1 MSSDICNMI
10 KEMKKEKKKYRKKVQ
25 FIYDNIMNNFNNNN
39 DEVDIQIRKFLKQ
52 VGVGSHQIIENE
64 LKTNSSSSSNICI
77 KLEIDNKEIKK
88 FETTIKK

>member
-1 MSSDICNMI
+1 
-10 KEMKKEKKKYRKKVQ
+10 
-25 FIYDNIMNNFNNNN
+25 MNNFNNNN
-39 DEVDIQIRKFLKQ
+39 DEVDIQIRKYLKQ

>member
-1 MSSDICNMI
+1 
-10 KEMKKEKKKYRKKVQ
+10 
-25 FIYDNIMNNFNNNN
+25 MNNFNNNN
-39 DEVDIQIRKFLKQ
+39 DDVGIQIRKFLKQ

>member
-1 MSSDICNMI
+1 
-10 KEMKKEKKKYRKKVQ
+10 
-25 FIYDNIMNNFNNNN
+25 MNNFNNNN
-39 DEVDIQIRKFLKQ
+39 DEVVMQIRKFLKQ

>member
-1 MSSDICNMI
+1 
-10 KEMKKEKKKYRKKVQ
+10 
-25 FIYDNIMNNFNNNN
+25 MNNFNNNN
-39 DEVDIQIRKFLKQ
+39 DELEIQIRKFLKQ

-64 LKTNSSSSSNICI
+64 LKTNSSSTSNICI

>member
-1 MSSDICNMI
+1 
-10 KEMKKEKKKYRKKVQ
+10 
-25 FIYDNIMNNFNNNN
+25 MNNLNNNN

-64 LKTNSSSSSNICI
+64 LKTNSSSSFNICI
-77 KLEIDNKEIKK
+77 KLEIDNKEIKI